1 MRASVRAP
9 YGRLQQHVD
18 GEIEGRP
25 RLLEMPEAELALAG
39 GKMALRLGN
48 QIGDWVV
55 DRDRRRLAHFDDR
68 RGRRA

>member
-9 YGRLQQHVD
+9 YGRLQQHLD

-39 GKMALRLGN
+39 GEMALRLGN
-48 QIGDWVV
+48 QVGNRVV
-55 DRDRRRLAHFDDR
+55 DRDRLGLAHLRRR
-68 RGRRA
+68 RGQAG